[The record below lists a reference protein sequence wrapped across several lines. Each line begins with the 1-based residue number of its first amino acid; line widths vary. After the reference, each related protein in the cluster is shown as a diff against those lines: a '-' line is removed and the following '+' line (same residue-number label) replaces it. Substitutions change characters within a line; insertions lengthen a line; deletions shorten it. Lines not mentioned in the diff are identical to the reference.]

1 MKSKRN
7 KPKEYYVGGLVQA
20 GLGVA
25 QMAHGEMQ
33 RRQAKKEFSR
43 QAAMAPSLATPEQYY
58 ENYKNAY
65 DSTLAKMETDNINR
79 AYASSLQALQG
90 AGGRAVVGGLG
101 AIEAGRQSGMNQ
113 MLAQERQARM
123 AAGQALAGAQSTE
136 QQYKIAQHQQ
146 DMAMVNQAFQAG
158 TANIGNAFK
167 SAGENLMYGQLAKAM
182 NADGTEQEPM
192 KFADTGAGKVFDWAK
207 RGVQGVNV
215 AEPFQRAGSFLKDK
229 AVDYVMNRAGNF
241 RMEHGGMVT
250 DGEFNHDTNPIHLI
264 QNGQKVGEA
273 TGGEVILNPEQAA
286 AIAKQSTY
294 ARKLFK
300 KFAQNAKKGK

>member
-7 KPKEYYVGGLVQA
+7 KPKEYYVGGLLQA

-25 QMAHGEMQ
+25 QTAHGVYQ

-65 DSTLAKMETDNINR
+65 DSTLAKMEADNINR
-79 AYASSLQALQG
+79 AYASSLEALQG

-101 AIEAGRQSGMNQ
+101 AIESGRQAGMNQ
-113 MLAQERQARM
+113 MLGQERQARM

-136 QQYKIAQHQQ
+136 QQYRIAQHQQ
-146 DMAMVNQAFQAG
+146 DVAMANEAFQAG
-158 TANIGNAFK
+158 TQNIGRAFN
-167 SAGENLMYGQLAKAM
+167 SAAENLMYGQLAKQMNGEDPTAFKDTVVGKGAM
-182 NADGTEQEPM
+182 GLINS
-192 KFADTGAGKVFDWAK
+192 AK
-207 RGVQGVNV
+207 GVNV
-215 AEPFQRAGSFLKDK
+215 AQPFQQAGSFLKEK
-229 AVDYVMNRAGNF
+229 AVDYVMNRAGSY
-241 RMEHGGMVT
+241 RMEQGGMVT
-250 DGEFNHDTNPIHLI
+250 DGKFDHDTNPIHLI
-264 QNGQKVGEA
+264 QNGEKVGEA
-273 TGGEVILNPEQAA
+273 TGGEYILNPKQAD

-300 KFAQNAKKGK
+300 QFAKNAKKGK